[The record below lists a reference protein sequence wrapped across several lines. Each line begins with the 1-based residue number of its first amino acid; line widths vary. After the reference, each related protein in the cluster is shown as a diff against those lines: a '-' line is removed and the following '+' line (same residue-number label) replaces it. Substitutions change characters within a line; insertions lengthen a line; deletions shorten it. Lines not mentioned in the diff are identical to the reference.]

1 MGLTLV
7 FMGTPLFSKHML
19 EGLLRSDHKVL
30 AVVTTA
36 DKPAGRGQKLKE
48 SEVKR
53 FALDNGI
60 SILQPLSLKDPAF
73 LENLAA
79 YQADIFVVVAFRM
92 LPEAVWKMPPKGTIN
107 LHASLLPNF
116 RGAAPINWAI
126 IHGEKKTGLT
136 TFMINEHIDCG
147 SILLQKEVTIKDHW
161 TAGMLHDAMLDPG
174 NQLIQE
180 TLKGIEESTLQ
191 GKTQI
196 NATLLKDAPKL
207 TKENTRINFCHSG
220 KEIERMVRGLNPIPA
235 AYCYLQDIR
244 TSQHLLCKILEGSF
258 KKGASNLSDPLA
270 ASPEG
275 IIFPCIDGNFYVQ
288 KLQLEGKKILD
299 YKAFL
304 AGNAA
309 GNYRLV
315 QKK

>member
-126 IHGEKKTGLT
+126 IHGEKK
-136 TFMINEHIDCG
+136 
-147 SILLQKEVTIKDHW
+147 
-161 TAGMLHDAMLDPG
+161 
-174 NQLIQE
+174 
-180 TLKGIEESTLQ
+180 Q
-191 GKTQI
+191 G
-196 NATLLKDAPKL
+196 
-207 TKENTRINFCHSG
+207 
-220 KEIERMVRGLNPIPA
+220 
-235 AYCYLQDIR
+235 
-244 TSQHLLCKILEGSF
+244 
-258 KKGASNLSDPLA
+258 
-270 ASPEG
+270 
-275 IIFPCIDGNFYVQ
+275 
-288 KLQLEGKKILD
+288 
-299 YKAFL
+299 
-304 AGNAA
+304 
-309 GNYRLV
+309 
-315 QKK
+315 